1 MADLNEKIDLWQQQ
15 NCSITPRLDAAIK
28 RMLDASKLASVPAR
42 VTVFRPQD
50 RCENYLL
57 VTAGKVKVSLL
68 TPSGH
73 ELLLYRVEPGE
84 SCVLTTTC
92 LMASKPYPAEGVTE
106 TEVTALM
113 IPKTAF
119 DQALAESDSFRQIV
133 FDHLSHRF
141 ADIIARIETVKFS
154 DLDTRLADQLLRQM
168 SPEHIV
174 AATHQAL
181 AAEIGTSR
189 EVVSRHLK
197 ELEHR
202 GMIRLGRGR
211 INVVD
216 VAALRGIA
224 VQQ

>member
-1 MADLNEKIDLWQQQ
+1 
-15 NCSITPRLDAAIK
+15 
-28 RMLDASKLASVPAR
+28 
-42 VTVFRPQD
+42 VFRPHD

-57 VTAGKVKVSLL
+57 VTEGKVKVSLL

-92 LMASKPYPAEGVTE
+92 LMAAKPYPAEGVTE

-119 DQALAESDSFRQIV
+119 DQTLAESESFRQIV

-141 ADIIARIETVKFS
+141 ADIIGRIETVKFS
-154 DLDTRLADQLLRQM
+154 DLDTRLANELLRQM
-168 SPEHIV
+168 DSEQTV
-174 AATHQAL
+174 FATHQAL
-181 AAEIGTSR
+181 ATEIGTSR

-202 GMIRLGRGR
+202 GLIQLGRGQ
-211 INVVD
+211 IKVTD
-216 VAALRGIA
+216 TEALRNIG
-224 VQQ
+224 V